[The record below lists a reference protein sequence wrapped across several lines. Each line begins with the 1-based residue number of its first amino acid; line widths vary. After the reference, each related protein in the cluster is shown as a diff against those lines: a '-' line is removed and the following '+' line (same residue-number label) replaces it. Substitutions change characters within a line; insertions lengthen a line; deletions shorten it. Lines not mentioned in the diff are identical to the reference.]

1 MFYGHCGKPQVE
13 PPRQAD
19 MLLTVAVVIGVGG
32 RVIVRAG
39 LLGEAR
45 AQLMTHGAQRVQLR
59 AHADIGMLQQLG
71 QVGQRFL
78 AQTASV
84 ISAARA

>member
-13 PPRQAD
+13 PPRQAN
-19 MLLTVAVVIGVGG
+19 MLLTVAVVIGIGG

-45 AQLMTHGAQRVQLR
+45 AQLLTHCAQRVQLR
-59 AHADIGMLQQLG
+59 AHADIGMLQELG
-71 QVGQRFL
+71 
-78 AQTASV
+78 
-84 ISAARA
+84 